1 MFVLHMNGPFTPVLT
16 VAAPA
21 AAATAVSVWK
31 GEKGEVRIPNGHV
44 SLPPHKDQHTHTGMK
59 TSQEYIHTGTKTL
72 SPGTICQHVPPS
84 DRHNSHAIYLRIL
97 KMGD

>member
-31 GEKGEVRIPNGHV
+31 GEKGEVRIPNEHV

-59 TSQEYIHTGTKTL
+59 TSQEYIHPGTKTL
-72 SPGTICQHVPPS
+72 PG
-84 DRHNSHAIYLRIL
+84 HNLSTCATYLRIL